1 LSFHHIYLLFVIIQK
16 LSCALVAADSQGNL
30 CSEKIIILTSTG
42 LCFLSDKQLKAV
54 ETKLEERVNSQ
65 PSISRGPKLKG
76 AWSTFACIG
85 KGYQVNSEVNAKR
98 QMYER
103 RIQELEIELSNQ
115 QYEVSLETHP

>member
-1 LSFHHIYLLFVIIQK
+1 MESK
-16 LSCALVAADSQGNL
+16 LD
-30 CSEKIIILTSTG
+30 
-42 LCFLSDKQLKAV
+42 
-54 ETKLEERVNSQ
+54 ERVNSQ

-85 KGYQVNSEVNAKR
+85 KGHQVNSEANAKR

-115 QYEVSLETHP
+115 QYEVFLYTRPWTHWIR